1 MSDRH
6 RHRRFWWPL
15 AAGALALALA
25 AAMMMRAGDDKRTA
39 QAAAQEEDPPTIVEI
54 GLSERRDI
62 PVLLE
67 AVGTVEPENTV
78 LVRSRIDGRVTS
90 VGFREGQDVAAGA
103 VLFEIDPRPAR
114 AALER
119 ARALHA
125 TSLERV
131 ANARRDLK
139 RLQSLADQKLVSM
152 QMLDTARS
160 EAEQFEEAASA
171 DRAEVERL
179 RLELDEA
186 VVRAPF
192 AGRTGER
199 LVDVGNV
206 VRADDE
212 RGLVVLSQLRPI
224 QVGFPVPGAAL
235 ARVRAAQQARGPLRV
250 SVHERDS
257 DRMIAEGDLS
267 LIDNAIDQ
275 ATGTIR
281 LKARFAN
288 DDEALWPGD
297 FVVARLRLEIRRHA
311 VTVPAPALQDGPK
324 GRYVYR
330 VGEHDE
336 VTMQAVEVDGCDRT
350 HCVITHGL
358 EAGVRVVT
366 DGQHKLEEGM
376 RVAAPKRASGAGSP

>member
-297 FVVARLRLEIRRHA
+297 FVVARNGDNETTFKQLI
-311 VTVPAPALQDGPK
+311 QDGADWSLKPLND
-324 GRYVYR
+324 RYPIKPLGKASIIGVLR
-330 VGEHDE
+330 
-336 VTMQAVEVDGCDRT
+336 AVE
-350 HCVITHGL
+350 
-358 EAGVRVVT
+358 
-366 DGQHKLEEGM
+366 
-376 RVAAPKRASGAGSP
+376 KRYR